1 MGKSIENNIKTS
13 LSNKEGVFLDN
24 TDVTMNEVER
34 WQSLYEISKHLG
46 VSKDTIRIWIK
57 KETIP
62 FHKIG
67 RQYKFRISEVD
78 AWVESGQSANADK

>member
-1 MGKSIENNIKTS
+1 MDIKEVIMDT
-13 LSNKEGVFLDN
+13 
-24 TDVTMNEVER
+24 VER
-34 WQSLYEISKHLG
+34 WMSLEEISNHLG

-67 RQYKFRISEVD
+67 RQYKFRVSEVD
-78 AWVESGQSANADK
+78 AWVESGQSADADK

>member
-1 MGKSIENNIKTS
+1 M
-13 LSNKEGVFLDN
+13 
-24 TDVTMNEVER
+24 DVVER
-34 WQSLYEISKHLG
+34 WMSLEEISTHLG

-67 RQYKFRISEVD
+67 RQYKFRVSEVE

>member
-1 MGKSIENNIKTS
+1 MDI
-13 LSNKEGVFLDN
+13 
-24 TDVTMNEVER
+24 VER
-34 WQSLYEISKHLG
+34 WMSLEEISTHLG

-67 RQYKFRISEVD
+67 RQYKFRVSEVD

>member
-1 MGKSIENNIKTS
+1 M
-13 LSNKEGVFLDN
+13 DA
-24 TDVTMNEVER
+24 VER
-34 WQSLYEISKHLG
+34 WMSLEEISTHLG

-67 RQYKFRISEVD
+67 RQYKFRVSEVD

>member
-1 MGKSIENNIKTS
+1 M
-13 LSNKEGVFLDN
+13 
-24 TDVTMNEVER
+24 DVVER
-34 WQSLYEISKHLG
+34 WMSLEEISVHLG

-67 RQYKFRISEVD
+67 RQYKFRVSEVD

>member
-1 MGKSIENNIKTS
+1 MDT
-13 LSNKEGVFLDN
+13 
-24 TDVTMNEVER
+24 VER
-34 WQSLYEISKHLG
+34 WLSLEEIAIHLG